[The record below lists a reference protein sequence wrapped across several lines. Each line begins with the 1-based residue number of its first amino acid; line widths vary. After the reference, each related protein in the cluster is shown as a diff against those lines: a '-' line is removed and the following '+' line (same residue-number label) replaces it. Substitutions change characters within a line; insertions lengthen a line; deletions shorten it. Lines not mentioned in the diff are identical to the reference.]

1 MHDYVCVDGC
11 CSISYDDVITLQSE
25 SNKNTTFNRLSEDLN
40 ISMLNVCGISSKLD
54 IPDFTEFIESH
65 TINCF
70 VETKIN
76 YLDIDNL
83 NLPQGY
89 NGKFKCR
96 NYCSKVKSGGIG
108 IIYKDSLETF
118 ITEITTDSEF
128 VGWYRISKDILEI
141 PKDLLLGVVYI
152 PPEGS
157 KYTKIEAFEECELEL
172 LELLS
177 CNDSLVCLCGDFNA
191 RTGGLHDELEYNIFN
206 DFGCDGITRSMN
218 TGVESHYERKNDDK
232 QCSKYGM
239 LLIELCKTANLV
251 IVNGRMTNA
260 SSSNTTFRNISTIDY
275 VLCCPLLFKY
285 INNFIVHENNPMFS
299 DGHSALELSIDT
311 SVVTIHRCIDVSR
324 YLSRD
329 MYRDTVCS
337 NRDTRDLATFLRF
350 LFECHTDI
358 NCKSAKNYQCRM
370 SSRRQQTA
378 GSYSLLKSIKL
389 CRMSVISNKWSYD
402 LSVVIGHSSLDSSR
416 H

>member
-1 MHDYVCVDGC
+1 MCVDGC
-11 CSISYDDVITLQSE
+11 CSISYDDVITLQLE
-25 SNKNTTFNRLSEDLN
+25 SHKNTTFNRLSEDLN

-96 NYCSKVKSGGIG
+96 KYCSKVKSGGIG

-141 PKDLLLGVVYI
+141 LKDLLLGVVYI

-177 CNDSLVCLCGDFNA
+177 CNDSFVCLCGDFNA

-206 DFGCDGITRSMN
+206 DFGCDGVTRSMN
-218 TGVESHYERKNDDK
+218 RCRS
-232 QCSKYGM
+232 
-239 LLIELCKTANLV
+239 
-251 IVNGRMTNA
+251 
-260 SSSNTTFRNISTIDY
+260 
-275 VLCCPLLFKY
+275 PL
-285 INNFIVHENNPMFS
+285 
-299 DGHSALELSIDT
+299 
-311 SVVTIHRCIDVSR
+311 
-324 YLSRD
+324 
-329 MYRDTVCS
+329 
-337 NRDTRDLATFLRF
+337 
-350 LFECHTDI
+350 
-358 NCKSAKNYQCRM
+358 
-370 SSRRQQTA
+370 
-378 GSYSLLKSIKL
+378 
-389 CRMSVISNKWSYD
+389 
-402 LSVVIGHSSLDSSR
+402 
-416 H
+416 